1 MVDELIPGMLSLGEV
16 QRVLQGLLAER
27 VPIRDLRRIFEALT
41 LRAKV
46 STDPEGLSRPR
57 VARSARRWR
66 RPTFTTACCASSRS
80 TRPRAAPHRGP
91 RPTEEGTQLVVDPDR
106 IERLLGSV
114 RDRVQEVEMAGREA
128 VVVCAPGSPALRKT
142 IALALPTMPV
152 LSYTEVTCTAVQV
165 ETVGVVSDAAA
176 IVA

>member
-1 MVDELIPGMLSLGEV
+1 MHEGVLRVITLEPVLEQHLI
-16 QRVLQGLLAER
+16 
-27 VPIRDLRRIFEALT
+27 EA
-41 LRAKV
+41 R
-46 STDPEGLSRPR
+46 
-57 VARSARRWR
+57 
-66 RPTFTTACCASSRS
+66 
-80 TRPRAAPHRGP
+80 

-128 VVVCAPGSPALRKT
+128 IVVCAPGLRPALRRT
-142 IALALPTMPV
+142 VALALPHHAGV
-152 LSYTEVTCTAVQV
+152 VIFRGDVRRVQV